1 MAIPDPRFKRD
12 DFRKRHIQVVKPT
25 IRRMVIFVTGYDP
38 AGPDRYYLMLRQQ
51 TRYYTRR
58 FGVPLE
64 LGPYEKSR
72 RPDTYFGRTTI
83 RADWPE
89 GVCEIDYRI
98 SDWQDPVLEMA
109 ARPFWVRSLVYLFW
123 YLRYWV
129 NGTSASILKWQ
140 KKFVIVFSVPF
151 VFLLARLFLLCAGT
165 GLGALIASFLG
176 MPLSGGAVPGFLL
189 AAFCVYRLHRYFD
202 SFYEN
207 HLAGSLIFQTALTSR
222 GDPALHRRAREFA
235 REIVAAIDTTKPDEI
250 IIIGHSCGCFHS
262 LPLHKALLDHL
273 AAIPEKPPALLHITM
288 GSLLPFTIANKNEAF
303 FRVLAADLLARSDC
317 RWVDYFAPQDPFSVP
332 LFDVKK
338 DCRLPLADAPQARHE
353 VRSSVFGE
361 IFDAKKLRAFRYNPL
376 RMHFQ
381 YLAANDR
388 KGAYDFFRIIS
399 HPLSVTSDPK
409 QAGN

>member
-1 MAIPDPRFKRD
+1 MA
-12 DFRKRHIQVVKPT
+12 KPA

-64 LGPYEKSR
+64 LGPYEKNH
-72 RPDTYFGRTTI
+72 RPDTYFSRTTI
-83 RADWPE
+83 KADWPE

-109 ARPFWVRSLVYLFW
+109 ARPFWARSLVYLFW
-123 YLRYWV
+123 YLRYWL
-129 NGTSASILKWQ
+129 NGTFPSILKWQ
-140 KKFVIVFSVPF
+140 KKFAIVFSVPLI
-151 VFLLARLFLLCAGT
+151 FLLARLFLLCAGA
-165 GLGALIASFLG
+165 GLGALIALFLG
-176 MPLSGGAVPGFLL
+176 MPVLGGGAAGLL
-189 AAFCVYRLHRYFD
+189 PAAFGVYRLHRYFG

-207 HLAGSLIFQTALTSR
+207 HLAGSLIFQAALTHR

-235 REIVAAIDTTKPDEI
+235 REIIAAIDATKPDEI
-250 IIIGHSCGCFHS
+250 IMIGHSCGSFHS
-262 LPLHKALLDHL
+262 LPLQKALLDHW

-288 GSLLPFTIANKNEAF
+288 GSLLPFTLTDRSETVFKT
-303 FRVLAADLLARSDC
+303 LAADLLARSDC
-317 RWVDYFAPQDPFSVP
+317 RWIDYFAPQDPFSVP
-332 LFDVKK
+332 FFDVRK
-338 DCRLPLADAPQARHE
+338 DCRPPLSGDAPARHE

-399 HPLSVTSDPK
+399 HPLSVKSDPK